1 MEAVFLPVVMIFAL
15 SLFLAVRDNEREISR
30 GRALLI
36 SAGLFSPVVL
46 VVVKFLLKTL

>member
-1 MEAVFLPVVMIFAL
+1 MEVFLLVVMVFSV
-15 SLFLAVRDNEREISR
+15 SLFFAVRDNEKEISR
-30 GRALLI
+30 ERALLI